1 MFVVVSGYGRVSSEN
16 GSKEYFVTILI
27 LLQKLGSSIFLSP
40 AHQHW
45 HWHINT
51 WLRHKNVQKIWTQVV
66 NLHFRDLFNKIA
78 ATITSSINKT
88 TSTWEK
94 CCFCSFFTEKRQT
107 SYLLM
112 IQKGWWQ
119 PSLGCCVFVYF
130 CLFMYLWICVI
141 VYLCICVFVYLCFCV
156 LRGVAKCLTLPRMLA
171 AVSVA
176 ALT

>member
-1 MFVVVSGYGRVSSEN
+1 MFVVVSGYVRVSSEN
-16 GSKEYFVTILI
+16 GSKEYFVTMI

-66 NLHFRDLFNKIA
+66 NLHFRDLFHKIA
-78 ATITSSINKT
+78 ATITSLIHKT

-94 CCFCSFFTEKRQT
+94 CCFCSFFKEKRQT

-112 IQKGWWQ
+112 IQEGWWQ
-119 PSLGCCVFVYF
+119 PWLLCICVFLSIYV
-130 CLFMYLWICVI
+130 FM
-141 VYLCICVFVYLCFCV
+141 YLCICVSMFYVFVSWEELQNV
-156 LRGVAKCLTLPRMLA
+156 
-171 AVSVA
+171 
-176 ALT
+176 